1 MEQFGDPKN
10 NQKGLPVLSIGQFGK
25 AKGGKRLPKGESY
38 ADCATNYPYYR
49 NKKDA
54 KPTLQSVLA
63 LCIGL
68 NLHPSFSY
76 DLIAKAGYNIMI
88 ASEEFLIYRYLIEHH
103 HMENIFMWNAK
114 LQDAGISQQLPKN
127 GNKMTA
133 PEK

>member
-1 MEQFGDPKN
+1 MEERTGISSRMIQD
-10 NQKGLPVLSIGQFGK
+10 
-25 AKGGKRLPKGESY
+25 
-38 ADCATNYPYYR
+38 YR

-76 DLIAKAGYNIMI
+76 DLITKAGYNIMA
-88 ASEEFLIYRYLIEHH
+88 ASEEYLIYRYLIDNH
-103 HMENIFMWNAK
+103 HMENIYMWNEK
-114 LQDAGISQQLPKN
+114 LRDAGIPQQLPKN